1 VERESSCRLVNSGE
15 FSSLGDHKATREAW
29 PQPSGLCWELL
40 PGGWRGTTTV
50 LVYVCLIW
58 NWFAV
63 LFGCACVEGEG
74 ERRQVEMTCSDSVE
88 GTLPGFRMDE
98 FSMFVVELALSLAG
112 RYQRMCA
119 V

>member
-88 GTLPGFRMDE
+88 GTLPGLGWM
-98 FSMFVVELALSLAG
+98 SVPCS
-112 RYQRMCA
+112 
-119 V
+119 